1 MKNLVPFTLFLFTSF
16 GASNLYAQNSMINVL
31 TRNSGVVKKGEIIF
45 FEVSIN
51 NTSPTTSIPLYKLRP
66 QISFPINLVDI
77 PATGH
82 ILPKGW
88 AITSN
93 SKGVVTLTNGTDFI
107 EENGNRTILIAMKG
121 KAEGGP
127 STIMGNL
134 IFSNGVAPGSGV
146 GVPLPGDNMAD
157 NSSTSSIIVVK

>member
-66 QISFPINLVDI
+66 QISFPVNLVDI
-77 PATGH
+77 PTTGH

-93 SKGVVTLTNGTDFI
+93 SKGVVTLTNGTDVMV
-107 EENGNRTILIAMKG
+107 ENDNRTILIAMKG
-121 KAEGGP
+121 KIEGGP
-127 STIMGNL
+127 SSIMGTL
-134 IFSNGVAPGSGV
+134 TFSNGIAPGSAV
-146 GVPLPGDNMAD
+146 GAPLSGDNIAD
-157 NSSTSSIIVVK
+157 NSSSSTIRVVK